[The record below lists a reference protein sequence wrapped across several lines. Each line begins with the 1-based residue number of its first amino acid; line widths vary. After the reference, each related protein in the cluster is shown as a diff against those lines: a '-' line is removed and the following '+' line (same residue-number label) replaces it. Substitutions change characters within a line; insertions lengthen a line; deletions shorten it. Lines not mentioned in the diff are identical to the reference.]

1 MIDRIQQV
9 DASQVERES
18 GWLTD
23 VLMGPLLGG
32 VWPADMRA
40 YELLI
45 LGQDEQ
51 QRPLSET
58 FRQTQLRHIIP
69 EAAAALREK
78 SEESIVRLD
87 GPLADGELLAVFRRL
102 TDAAGVGRF
111 AFSAAQKPQLAPQ
124 TVVSSVRLAP

>member
-1 MIDRIQQV
+1 MIVRINQV
-9 DASQVERES
+9 EASQVERES
-18 GWLTD
+18 GWLSGG
-23 VLMGPLLGG
+23 LMGPLLGG

-40 YELLI
+40 FELLI

-69 EAAAALREK
+69 EASAALREK

-87 GPLADGELLAVFRRL
+87 GPLADGELLAAFRRL
-102 TDAAGVGRF
+102 TDPSGIGRY
-111 AFSAAQKPQLAPQ
+111 
-124 TVVSSVRLAP
+124 